1 MRQGSGDQLA
11 IKAVRHDRI
20 LSELAR
26 RGAVSVQELADLL
39 DASPATI
46 RRDISELDD
55 RGSAVR
61 THGGV
66 TLRGGN
72 EELPYDAKVM
82 AFLPEKRRIAAAAA
96 AMLSPSLAVGVGGG
110 TTVMQ
115 MIGAIKRMKLHVV
128 TTAIN
133 VALELRDAPDIDV
146 LLTGGTLRS
155 RTAEMVGHVAERTLQ
170 DFNLDLAI
178 IGIDGIHPT
187 AGLTTYDTAEA
198 YVNRVMLG
206 RAREVWVLAD
216 HSKIGQVRPAIVAGA
231 NQVDVLITDIDA
243 PARLTDELAAT
254 GIRIVRA

>member
-1 MRQGSGDQLA
+1 MA

-20 LSELAR
+20 LAEVAR

-46 RRDISELDD
+46 RRDISELDEV
-55 RGSAVR
+55 GSAVR

-96 AMLSPSLAVGVGGG
+96 AMLTQNLSIGVGGG

-115 MIGAIKRMKLHVV
+115 MISAIKRKKLHVV

-133 VALELRDAPDIDV
+133 VALELRDAPEIDV

-155 RTAEMVGHVAERTLQ
+155 RTAEMVGHVAERTLN

-187 AGLTTYDTAEA
+187 AGLTTYDSAEA
-198 YVNRVMLG
+198 FVNRVMLG

-216 HSKIGQVRPAIVAGA
+216 HSKLGQVRPAIVTEADKI
-231 NQVDVLITDIDA
+231 DVLITDTAA
-243 PARLTDELAAT
+243 PASLTDQLEAV
-254 GIRIVRA
+254 GIRVIKV

>member
-1 MRQGSGDQLA
+1 VA

-20 LSELAR
+20 LAEIAR

-46 RRDISELDD
+46 RRDISELDEL
-55 RGSAVR
+55 GSAVR

-66 TLRGGN
+66 TVREAN

-96 AMLSPSLAVGVGGG
+96 AMLTPNLSVGVGGG
-110 TTVMQ
+110 TTIMQ
-115 MIGAIKRMKLHVV
+115 MIVAIKRKKLHIV

-133 VALELRDAPDIDV
+133 VALELRDAPEIDV

-155 RTAEMVGHVAERTLQ
+155 RTAEMVGHVAERTLN

-187 AGLTTYDTAEA
+187 SGLTTYDAAEA
-198 YVNRVMLG
+198 FVNRVMLG

-231 NQVDVLITDIDA
+231 ERVNVLVTDTGA
-243 PARLTDELAAT
+243 PAEWTDQLEAV
-254 GIRIVRA
+254 GIRVVKV

>member
-1 MRQGSGDQLA
+1 MA
-11 IKAVRHDRI
+11 IKAERHDRI
-20 LSELAR
+20 LAEVAR
-26 RGAVSVQELADLL
+26 RGSVSVQELAGLL

-46 RRDISELDD
+46 RRDISELDEL
-55 RGSAVR
+55 GSAVR

-66 TLRGGN
+66 TLRGGGN

-96 AMLSPSLAVGVGGG
+96 SMLTQNLSVGVGGG

-115 MIGAIKRMKLHVV
+115 MIGAIKRKKLHIV

-133 VALELRDAPDIDV
+133 VALELRDAEDIDV

-155 RTAEMVGHVAERTLQ
+155 RTAEMVGHVAERTLN

-198 YVNRVMLG
+198 FVNRVMLG

-216 HSKIGQVRPAIVAGA
+216 HSKIGQVRPAIVTGA
-231 NQVDVLITDIDA
+231 EKVDVLITDTNA
-243 PARLTDELAAT
+243 PAEWTDQLEAV
-254 GIRIVRA
+254 GIRVVRT